1 MAENYTDEGL
11 DRLLSFMPRN
21 SGGPSVDTTLYL
33 AAITTAGYQTRNP
46 ADVALD
52 GTKVPRRETVWA
64 TDYQTVAG
72 GTARGAGGE
81 PTIGTGAYAR
91 KSVANTEWGAPATSG
106 TGRRTTLSAASS
118 FAQSSAAWS
127 NPSVIGF
134 AIVNNSSAGSGV
146 AYGYA
151 NFDDGSTVSVN
162 AAGITLQVTP
172 FWHHDI

>member
-11 DRLLSFMPRN
+11 DRLIGYMPRN
-21 SGGPSVDTTLYL
+21 SGAPALDTTLYL
-33 AAITTAGYQTRNP
+33 AAITTAGFQTRSP
-46 ADVALD
+46 DTALD
-52 GTKVPRRETVWA
+52 GTKVPGRTTVWS

-72 GTARGAGGE
+72 GSTRGAGGE

-91 KSVANTEWGAPATSG
+91 KSVVNTDWGAPATNG
-106 TGRRTTLSAASS
+106 NGRRTTSAQES

-127 NPSVIGF
+127 NANVIGF

-151 NFDDGSTVSVN
+151 NFDDGSTVQIN

-172 FWHHDI
+172 FWQNDI

>member
-1 MAENYTDEGL
+1 MAENFSNEGL
-11 DRLLSFMPRN
+11 DRLLSYMPRN
-21 SGGPSVDTTLYL
+21 NGGPSVDTTLYV
-33 AAITTAGYQTRNP
+33 AAITTAGFETRNP
-46 ADVALD
+46 SDVALS
-52 GTKVPRRETVWA
+52 GTTVPRRETVWS

-106 TGRRTTLSAASS
+106 TGRRTTANQQS

-127 NPSVIGF
+127 NPNVIGF
-134 AIVNNSSAGSGV
+134 AIVNNSAAGSGV

-151 NFDDGSTVSVN
+151 NFDDASTVAVN
-162 AAGITLQVTP
+162 AA
-172 FWHHDI
+172 